1 MHFTQHY
8 LACLSHASYLIGD
21 ESTGRAVV
29 VDPQRDI
36 SAYLVEAEASGLSI
50 ELVIETHIHADFVSG
65 HLELARATGAE
76 IAYGLGADVDFPVHH
91 LRDGERIGLGELVL
105 EVRSTPG
112 HTPESIS
119 VVIWRHAGDET
130 PYGVL
135 TGDTLFI
142 GDVGRPDLL
151 AAAGHDP
158 DVMARNLYQSL
169 HTKLLTLPD
178 ATRIF
183 PAHGAGSACGRQL
196 STERQSTIGEQRQG
210 NYALQAATEDAF
222 VQLVTEGQPT
232 RPRYFSYDAHRN
244 TEAHPLFDER
254 DTPRLV
260 SIERL
265 LELQAE
271 GVQVLDTRSPDD
283 FALAH
288 VRGSINVGLDGR
300 FAEFAGAVL
309 DPGAGVMLVCDPGA
323 ELESKLR
330 LARIGF
336 DDVRGALADPLV
348 AFLEHPEAIAQ
359 ATRRTVAELDGD
371 TLVDVR
377 GPVETAEGTIPGSR
391 LIPLA
396 RLLDELDTLDKAAPT
411 VVYCAGGYR
420 SSIAASVLRANGFQA
435 VSDLIGGYAAWA
447 ESQTMELERP
457 SQ

>member
-21 ESTGRAVV
+21 ETSGRAVV

-36 SAYLVEAEASGLSI
+36 SAYLVEAEASNLTI

-76 IAYGLGADVDFPVHH
+76 IGYGLGADVDFPVRH
-91 LRDGERIGLGELVL
+91 LRDGERIALGELVL

-119 VVIWRHAGDET
+119 VVIWRHADDDT

-151 AAAGHDP
+151 VAAGHDP
-158 DVMARNLYQSL
+158 DTMARNLYHSL
-169 HTKLLTLPD
+169 HSKLLTLPD
-178 ATRIF
+178 ETRIF

-196 STERQSTIGEQRQG
+196 STERQSTVGEQRRG
-210 NYALQAATEDAF
+210 NYALQASSEDEF
-222 VQLVTEGQPT
+222 VQLVTEGQPA

-244 TEAHPLFDER
+244 TELHPLFDER
-254 DTPRLV
+254 DAPRFV

-265 LELQAE
+265 LELRTE
-271 GVQVLDTRSPDD
+271 GVQILDTRSPDE

-288 VRGSINVGLDGR
+288 VRGSINVGLEGR

-309 DPGAGVMLVCDPGA
+309 DPQAGVVLVCDPGA

-330 LARIGF
+330 LARVGF
-336 DDVRGALADPLV
+336 DDVRGALADPL
-348 AFLEHPEAIAQ
+348 ATFLEHPEVIAQ
-359 ATRRTVAELDGD
+359 ATRRTVAELDGE
-371 TLVDVR
+371 TLVDIR
-377 GPVETAEGTIPGSR
+377 APGETEAGTIPGAR

-396 RLLDELDTLDKAAPT
+396 RLLDEMDTLDKNTPT

-420 SSIAASVLRANGFQA
+420 SSIAASLLRANGFRS
-435 VSDLIGGYAAWA
+435 VSDLIGGYAAYA
-447 ESQTMELERP
+447 DSQTMELERP

>member
-21 ESTGRAVV
+21 ETSGRAVV

-36 SAYLVEAEASGLSI
+36 SAYVIEAETSGLNI

-76 IAYGLGADVDFPVHH
+76 IAYGLGADIDFPVRH
-91 LRDGERIGLGELVL
+91 LRDGDRIELGEVVL

-119 VVIWRHAGDET
+119 IVIWRHPQDDT
-130 PYGVL
+130 PYGVM

-158 DVMARNLYQSL
+158 DTMARNLYHSL

-210 NYALQAATEDAF
+210 NYALQASSEDDF
-222 VQLVTEGQPT
+222 VNLVTEGQPA
-232 RPRYFSYDAHRN
+232 RPRYFSYDARRN
-244 TEAHPLFDER
+244 TEAHPLLDER
-254 DTPRLV
+254 DAPRLV
-260 SIERL
+260 SVERL
-265 LELQAE
+265 LDLQRE
-271 GVQVLDTRSPDD
+271 GAQVLDTRSPDE

-288 VRGSINVGLDGR
+288 VRGSVNVGLDGR

-309 DPGAGVMLVCDPGA
+309 DPRSGIVLVCDPGA

-330 LARIGF
+330 LARVGF
-336 DDVRGALADPLV
+336 DDVRGALADPL
-348 AFLEHPEAIAQ
+348 ATFLEHPELIVQ
-359 ATRRTVAELDGD
+359 ATRRTVAELDGA
-371 TLVDVR
+371 TMVDVR
-377 GPVETAEGTIPGSR
+377 APGETEAGTIPGAR

-396 RLLDELDTLDKAAPT
+396 RLVDELDTLDRDATT

-420 SSIAASVLRANGFQA
+420 SSIAASVLRAHGFRD
-435 VSDLIGGYAAWA
+435 VSDLIGGYSAW
-447 ESQTMELERP
+447 EDRQTMELERP

>member
-21 ESTGRAVV
+21 ESSGRAVV
-29 VDPQRDI
+29 VDPQRDV
-36 SAYLVEAEASGLSI
+36 SAYLAEADASGLTI
-50 ELVIETHIHADFVSG
+50 DLVIETHIHADFVSG
-65 HLELARATGAE
+65 HLELARASGAE
-76 IAYGLGADVDFPVHH
+76 IAYGLGADVDFPVRH
-91 LRDGERIGLGELVL
+91 LRDGDRIELGEVTL

-119 VVIWRHAGDET
+119 VVIWRHPGDDT

-169 HTKLLTLPD
+169 HSKLLTLPD

-196 STERQSTIGEQRQG
+196 STERQSTIGEQRRG
-210 NYALQAATEDAF
+210 NYALQAATEEDF
-222 VQLVTEGQPT
+222 VRLVSEGQPLK
-232 RPRYFSYDAHRN
+232 PRYFSYDARRN
-244 TEAHPLFDER
+244 AEAHPLFDER
-254 DTPRLV
+254 DAPRLV
-260 SIERL
+260 SLERV
-265 LELQAE
+265 LELTSE
-271 GVQVLDTRSPDD
+271 GVQILDTRSPDE

-288 VRGSINVGLDGR
+288 IRGSINVGLDGR

-309 DPGAGVMLVCDPGA
+309 DPRAGVVLVCDPGA

-330 LARIGF
+330 LARVGF
-336 DDVRGALADPLV
+336 DDVRGALADPL
-348 AFLEHPEAIAQ
+348 ATFLEHPQSIAQ
-359 ATRRTVAELDGD
+359 GSRRNVAELAGE
-371 TLVDVR
+371 TLVDIP
-377 GPVETAEGTIPGSR
+377 GPGETAEGTIPGAR
-391 LIPLA
+391 LIPLT
-396 RLLDELDTLDKAAPT
+396 RLLDELDTLDPDAPT

-420 SSIAASVLRANGFQA
+420 SSIAASVLRANGFRA
-435 VSDLIGGYAAWA
+435 VSDLIGGYAAWVD
-447 ESQTMELERP
+447 SQTMELERP

>member
-8 LACLSHASYLIGD
+8 LSCLSHASYLIGD
-21 ESTGRAVV
+21 DTTSRAVV

-36 SAYLVEAEASGLSI
+36 SAYLAEAEASHLTI
-50 ELVIETHIHADFVSG
+50 ELIVETHVHADFVSG

-76 IAYGLGADVDFPVHH
+76 IAYGAGADIDFPVRH
-91 LRDGERIGLGELVL
+91 LADGERIELGEVVL
-105 EVRSTPG
+105 EVRATPG

-119 VVIWRHAGDET
+119 VVVWRRASDDV

-151 AAAGHDP
+151 AAAGHAP
-158 DVMARNLYQSL
+158 DEMARDLYRSL
-169 HTKLLTLPD
+169 HTQLLTLPD
-178 ATRIF
+178 RTRIF

-210 NYALQAATEDAF
+210 NYALQATTEDEF
-222 VQLVTEGQPT
+222 VQLVTEGQPA
-232 RPRYFSYDAHRN
+232 RPRYFEHDARRN
-244 TEAHPLFDER
+244 RESHPLLDER
-254 DTPRLV
+254 DAPRLL

-265 LELQAE
+265 LELQSKGA
-271 GVQVLDTRSPDD
+271 QVLDTRSPDE

-309 DPGAGVMLVCDPGA
+309 DPGSPVVLVCDPGS

-330 LARIGF
+330 LARVGF
-336 DDVRGALADPLV
+336 DDVEGALADPLA
-348 AFLEHPEAIAQ
+348 AFLDHPEVVAQ
-359 ATRRTVAELDGD
+359 VSRRTANELDD
-371 TLVDVR
+371 AALIDVR
-377 GPVETAEGTIPGSR
+377 GAGETELGSIPGAR

-396 RLLDELDTLDKAAPT
+396 RLLDELDDLDRAAPT

-420 SSIAASVLRANGFQA
+420 SSIAASVLRANGFA
-435 VSDLIGGYAAWA
+435 EVSDLIGGYPAWEERQMAA
-447 ESQTMELERP
+447 ERP

>member
-21 ESTGRAVV
+21 ETSGRAVV

-36 SAYLVEAEASGLSI
+36 SAYLAEAEASALSI

-76 IAYGLGADVDFPVHH
+76 IAYGLGADVDFPVRH
-91 LRDGERIGLGELVL
+91 LRDGERLELGELTL

-119 VVIWRHAGDET
+119 IVIWRPDEEA

-158 DVMARNLYQSL
+158 DTMARNLYHSL
-169 HTKLLTLPD
+169 HSKLLTLPD
-178 ATRIF
+178 TTRIF

-210 NYALQAATEDAF
+210 NYALQATSEDDF
-222 VQLVTEGQPT
+222 VRLVSEGQPL
-232 RPRYFSYDAHRN
+232 RPRYFSYDARRN
-244 TEAHPLFDER
+244 AELHPLFDER
-254 DTPRLV
+254 DAPRLV
-260 SIERL
+260 SLDRL
-265 LELQAE
+265 LELHAE
-271 GVQVLDTRSPDD
+271 GAQILDTRSPDE

-288 VRGSINVGLDGR
+288 VRGSVNVGLDGR

-309 DPGAGVMLVCDPGA
+309 DPRAGVVLVCDPGA

-330 LARIGF
+330 LARVGF
-336 DDVRGALADPLV
+336 DDVRGALADPLA
-348 AFLEHPEAIAQ
+348 AFLDRPDEIVQ
-359 ATRRTVAELDGD
+359 ASRRTVTELGD
-371 TLVDVR
+371 ATLVDVR
-377 GPVETAEGTIPGSR
+377 GPGETADGTIPGAR
-391 LIPLA
+391 LIPLT
-396 RLLDELDTLDKAAPT
+396 RLLDELDTLDRDAPT

-420 SSIAASVLRANGFQA
+420 SSIAASVLRANGFKS
-435 VSDLIGGYAAWA
+435 VSDLIGGYGAFADG
-447 ESQTMELERP
+447 QTMELERP

>member
-21 ESTGRAVV
+21 ESSGRAVV

-36 SAYLVEAEASGLSI
+36 SAYLVEAEASGLTI

-76 IAYGLGADVDFPVHH
+76 IAYGLGADVDFPVRH
-91 LRDGERIGLGELVL
+91 LRDGDRIELGELVL

-119 VVIWRHAGDET
+119 VVVWRHADDDT

-158 DVMARNLYQSL
+158 DTMARNLYHSL

-210 NYALQAATEDAF
+210 NYALQAASEDEF
-222 VQLVTEGQPT
+222 VHLVTEGQPA
-232 RPRYFSYDAHRN
+232 RPRYFSYDARRN
-244 TEAHPLFDER
+244 TEAHALFDER
-254 DTPRLV
+254 DAPRLV
-260 SIERL
+260 SLERL
-265 LELQAE
+265 LELQSE
-271 GVQVLDTRSPDD
+271 GVQLLDTRSPDE
-283 FALAH
+283 FALGH

-309 DPGAGVMLVCDPGA
+309 DPRAGVALVCDPGA

-330 LARIGF
+330 LARVGF
-336 DDVRGALADPLV
+336 DDVRGALADPLS
-348 AFLEHPEAIAQ
+348 AFLEHPEVIAQ
-359 ATRRTVAELDGD
+359 ATRRTPAELDGEM
-371 TLVDVR
+371 LIDVR
-377 GPVETAEGTIPGSR
+377 GPSETENGTVPGAR

-396 RLLDELDTLDKAAPT
+396 RLLDELDTLDKDTPT

-420 SSIAASVLRANGFQA
+420 SSIAASLLRANGFTS

-447 ESQTMELERP
+447 DAQTMELERP

>member
-8 LACLSHASYLIGD
+8 LACLSHASYVIGD
-21 ESTGRAVV
+21 ENAGRAVV

-36 SAYLVEAEASGLSI
+36 SAYLVEAEESGLTI

-76 IAYGLGADVDFPVHH
+76 IAYGLGADVDFPVRH
-91 LRDGERIGLGELVL
+91 LRDGDRIELGELVL

-112 HTPESIS
+112 HTPESIC
-119 VVIWRHAGDET
+119 VVIWRRAGDET

-158 DVMARNLYQSL
+158 DTMARNLYHSL
-169 HTKLLTLPD
+169 HAKLLTLPD

-210 NYALQAATEDAF
+210 NYALQAASEDDF
-222 VQLVTEGQPT
+222 VRLVSEGQPL
-232 RPRYFSYDAHRN
+232 RPRYFSYDARRN
-244 TEAHPLFDER
+244 TEARPLFDER
-254 DTPRLV
+254 DAPRLV

-265 LELQAE
+265 LQLQSE
-271 GVQVLDTRSPDD
+271 GVQVLDTRGPDE
-283 FALAH
+283 FALGH

-309 DPGAGVMLVCDPGA
+309 NPDAGVVLVCDPGA
-323 ELESKLR
+323 ELESKVR
-330 LARIGF
+330 LARVGF
-336 DDVRGALADPLV
+336 DDVRGALADPLA
-348 AFLEHPEAIAQ
+348 AFVEHPEVIAQ
-359 ATRRTVAELDGD
+359 ATRRTVAELDGE

-377 GPVETAEGTIPGSR
+377 GPGETETGTIPGAR

-396 RLLDELDTLDKAAPT
+396 RLLDELDTLDRDAPT
-411 VVYCAGGYR
+411 IVYCAGGYR
-420 SSIAASVLRANGFQA
+420 SSIAASVLRANGFRS
-435 VSDLIGGYAAWA
+435 VSDLIGGYG
-447 ESQTMELERP
+447 SYTMELERP